1 MGPDTEY
8 TETQRMIASF
18 VDMLA
23 KKYGRSYIRDL
34 VAAGKTFPDEMWRE
48 VAEGGYLGMII
59 PEEFGGTAMSY
70 DDVRVFFTEMG
81 RKGLITLHFVSHYM
95 DCLLVGAGNQAMKEK
110 YLPGMVTGEYWSFAI
125 TEPSAGTN
133 SFRIRT
139 NAVREGENYR
149 INGQKVYITGFAE
162 SKHVVLVTKTD
173 TEGAGPRK
181 NAFSL
186 FVVDRDAPGIT
197 CTPMNVGTHLP
208 DRQYIV
214 FFEDVV
220 VPAHNRI
227 GDEGAGLGILFDAL
241 NLERVVIAALALGL
255 GEHVLAKGVE
265 YAKER
270 TVFNGPIGGHQ
281 AVQHLLARAFVKLKL
296 ANLANREAAVAFD
309 RGEDAGVVGM
319 YANMAKLACTEAAFE
334 AGDAAFQVH
343 GGAGITDEYD
353 IAAILPLIRTLRV
366 APINNE
372 MTLNYLG
379 EKCLGLPKSY

>member
-8 TETQRMIASF
+8 TETQRMIAGF
-18 VDMLA
+18 VDTLD
-23 KKYGRSYIRDL
+23 KKYGRSYIREL
-34 VAAGKTFPDEMWRE
+34 VAAGKVFPDQMWKE

-110 YLPGMVTGEYWSFAI
+110 YLPGMAAGEYWSFAI

-133 SFRIRT
+133 SFRLRT
-139 NAVREGENYR
+139 NAVREGDNYR

-173 TEGAGPRK
+173 IEGVGPRK

-197 CTPMNVGTHLP
+197 CTPMNVGTHSP
-208 DRQYIV
+208 DKQYIV
-214 FFEDVV
+214 FFEDVI
-220 VPAHNRI
+220 VPADNRI

-241 NLERVVIAALALGL
+241 NLERIVIAGLALGL
-255 GEHVLAKGVE
+255 GEHVFAKGVE

-270 TVFNGPIGGHQ
+270 SVFNGPIGGHQ

-296 ANLANREAAVAFD
+296 ANLANREAAIAFD
-309 RGEDAGVVGM
+309 RGEDARAVGM